1 MTPQAITLV
10 GVPDSGK
17 TNYILRLWAALRAR
31 RSRLIAPTLPPVI
44 TFVEETLEH
53 VLSGH
58 FPPRSDKSEGEHRR
72 DFVVPV
78 ILARE
83 PQSDPIE
90 LLVPDV
96 SGEVWKNAVETLE
109 ISAEWMEQLRRSS
122 GALLFV
128 RVLSEHNVAPLD
140 WVNAEKYMR
149 HLAPDAEAASRVP
162 TQVVLCELLR
172 FLESSLRPG
181 NDGELPRVAI
191 VVTAWDKLDAQR
203 DLAGPAAYLREEFPL
218 FAGMVRHA
226 DRLNVRVFGVSIVGG
241 DFEDPVFTAEFLDH
255 GELESSGFCVEQQGG
270 AYVRSP
276 DLTAPVAWLIDPHDA
291 NE

>member
-1 MTPQAITLV
+1 MTPRAISLV

-17 TNYILRLWAALRAR
+17 TNYIVRLWAALRAR

-44 TFVEETLEH
+44 TFVEDTLEH

-58 FPPRSDKSEGEHRR
+58 FPPRSDKSLGEHRR

-78 ILARE
+78 VLARDPQRE
-83 PQSDPIE
+83 PVE

-109 ISAEWMEQLRRSS
+109 LSSEWMEQLRRSS

-140 WVNAEKYMR
+140 WVNAEQYMR
-149 HLAPDAEAASRVP
+149 HLPPDAEAASKIP

-172 FLESSLRPG
+172 FLELTLQPG
-181 NDGELPRVAI
+181 IDGDRPRVAV

-203 DLAGPAAYLREEFPL
+203 DSAGPMAYLREEFPL
-218 FAGMVRHA
+218 FAGMVRHVE
-226 DRLNVRVFGVSIVGG
+226 RLNVRVFGVSIVGG
-241 DFEDPVFTAEFLDH
+241 DFEDPAFTAEFLDR
-255 GELESSGFCVEQQGG
+255 GELESSGFCVVPKDDT
-270 AYVRSP
+270 YVRSP
-276 DLTAPVAWLIDPHDA
+276 DLTAPVAWLIDPHD
-291 NE
+291 E